1 MMKKK
6 SKIEKNVLKRRK
18 KSALSNKMTLK
29 IFIAPEEDSGSVKNK
44 TSIIDL

>member
-18 KSALSNKMTLK
+18 KICVVKQNDFEDIASLHLK
-29 IFIAPEEDSGSVKNK
+29 KIQ
-44 TSIIDL
+44 DL